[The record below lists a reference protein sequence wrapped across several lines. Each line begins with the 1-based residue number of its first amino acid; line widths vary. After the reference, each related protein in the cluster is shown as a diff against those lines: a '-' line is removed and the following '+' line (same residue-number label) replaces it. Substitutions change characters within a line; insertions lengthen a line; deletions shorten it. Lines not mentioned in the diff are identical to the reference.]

1 MCTFCFS
8 LAIACIILPSSLF
21 QSRHSLYHIAFI
33 ARSPMRISPP
43 LLRTFHSSLT
53 SLPPVLSV
61 ARHHRLAGAPPGCF
75 TRCRHRFHAQEH
87 AAPDP
92 PVGGP
97 LECCTSRAMAA
108 ALQAIPASADKRP
121 ALLVLNIS
129 FLPKHIRDGKAD
141 RQEAHI
147 HIQLSLNCGGGR
159 KLQRHDLS
167 VRLRKPHRS
176 AHLPK
181 FSCERFVLV
190 VV

>member
-1 MCTFCFS
+1 MH
-8 LAIACIILPSSLF
+8 LPSSPPYLP
-21 QSRHSLYHIAFI
+21 FI
-33 ARSPMRISPP
+33 SH
-43 LLRTFHSSLT
+43 LLATCAVRRQT
-53 SLPPVLSV
+53 SQVGRCP
-61 ARHHRLAGAPPGCF
+61 AGMF

-181 FSCERFVLV
+181 FSCELFVLV

>member
-1 MCTFCFS
+1 MPQRPWAQQC
-8 LAIACIILPSSLF
+8 
-21 QSRHSLYHIAFI
+21 R
-33 ARSPMRISPP
+33 
-43 LLRTFHSSLT
+43 
-53 SLPPVLSV
+53 SV
-61 ARHHRLAGAPPGCF
+61 ARPVHWADALGHLCCPSPDITGWPVPRRDVHTLQAQV
-75 TRCRHRFHAQEH
+75 HAQEH

-181 FSCERFVLV
+181 FSCERFSSSLLV
-190 VV
+190 GSLYWKTLESTTK

>member
-8 LAIACIILPSSLF
+8 LAIACIILPSS
-21 QSRHSLYHIAFI
+21 HAHPCA
-33 ARSPMRISPP
+33 SPLLSSAPSIHLSPP
-43 LLRTFHSSLT
+43 YHLCCPSPDITGW
-53 SLPPVLSV
+53 PVPRRDVHTLQAQV
-61 ARHHRLAGAPPGCF
+61 
-75 TRCRHRFHAQEH
+75 HAQEH

-181 FSCERFVLV
+181 FSCELFVLV

>member
-1 MCTFCFS
+1 M
-8 LAIACIILPSSLF
+8 
-21 QSRHSLYHIAFI
+21 
-33 ARSPMRISPP
+33 
-43 LLRTFHSSLT
+43 
-53 SLPPVLSV
+53 
-61 ARHHRLAGAPPGCF
+61 F

-147 HIQLSLNCGGGR
+147 HIQLSLNSGGGR

-181 FSCERFVLV
+181 FSCETVRPRCCLNISFLTKQHVAV
-190 VV
+190 NGGGGIGSQVIR